1 MNENIISDVFIGRQ
15 PILDKHNRIVAYELL
30 FRSGDM
36 LTAQVTDGMKATASV
51 ITNALNNVGIKQL
64 IGDQRCFVNVDAD
77 ILDSPVIDLMP
88 KSSTVF
94 EILETVMITDKVVKL
109 CKKLKEDGYQ
119 FALDDFI
126 IENPFHSIIE
136 LISYVKVDLMACDRE
151 KLGEIREVMRHYP
164 VKLLAEKVETKED
177 FDYCLGL
184 GYELFQGYFFA
195 KPSVIK
201 AKKLSPVHAA
211 LIELYRGLSRDEEYS
226 VLEGTFKRYA
236 GLNVMLLKYINSAA
250 FYTGLKIGSIP
261 QALMMLGT
269 RNLQKWVTL
278 LLFAGDAADSKTN
291 PLFER
296 AAMRGRLM
304 ELIVLKATGN
314 TAAAGSAF
322 MAGIFSLIDVL
333 FQRPLE
339 EVLHEFDLSAE
350 ISDALLKKE
359 GLLGTALIIIE
370 KLEQQS
376 FNELNDLLSK
386 IGLKLHDLLSM
397 ETLAITEFEQSAQRP

>member
-1 MNENIISDVFIGRQ
+1 
-15 PILDKHNRIVAYELL
+15 
-30 FRSGDM
+30 
-36 LTAQVTDGMKATASV
+36 
-51 ITNALNNVGIKQL
+51 
-64 IGDQRCFVNVDAD
+64 
-77 ILDSPVIDLMP
+77 
-88 KSSTVF
+88 
-94 EILETVMITDKVVKL
+94 
-109 CKKLKEDGYQ
+109 
-119 FALDDFI
+119 
-126 IENPFHSIIE
+126 
-136 LISYVKVDLMACDRE
+136 
-151 KLGEIREVMRHYP
+151 MRHYP

-177 FDYCLGL
+177 FDYCMGL

-201 AKKLSPVHAA
+201 AKKLSPVQAA

-226 VLEGTFKRYA
+226 VLEGIFKRYA
-236 GLNVMLLKYINSAA
+236 GLNVMLLKYINSAS

-291 PLFER
+291 PLLER

-314 TAAAGSAF
+314 AATAGSAF
-322 MAGIFSLIDVL
+322 MAGIFSLIGVL
-333 FQRPLE
+333 FQKPLE
-339 EVLHEFDLSAE
+339 EVLHEFDLSLE

-376 FNELNDLLSK
+376 FDELNDLLSK
-386 IGLKLHDLLSM
+386 IGLKLYDLLSM
-397 ETLAITEFEQSAQRP
+397 ETRAITEFEQPVQSL